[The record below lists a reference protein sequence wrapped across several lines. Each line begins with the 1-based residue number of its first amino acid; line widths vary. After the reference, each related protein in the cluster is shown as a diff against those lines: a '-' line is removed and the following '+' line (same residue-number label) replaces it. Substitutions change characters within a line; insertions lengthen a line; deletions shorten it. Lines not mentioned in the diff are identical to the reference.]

1 TSVLDGA
8 DFREIDQEV
17 RGLSQFISATKS

>member
-1 TSVLDGA
+1 VLDGA